1 MPRIPC
7 MSMVPSSFASTDL
20 SWMPRFCATAATP
33 AVKQLARPTSTY
45 STGVAP
51 RSSDAKTSGWSASN
65 ENSVLCF
72 CSSPSPWKPCSFVW
86 LCVPFCHLQDAR
98 HVNLAACGALFSV
111 SRAASS
117 ASTLTPLLTIVSAIV
132 TPLVTVKRSCTP
144 LRASSGSYIGAMA
157 GGTRKPRTPG
167 AHRLQPAEDMIALM
181 TTPASKTAVGSVG
194 TVSTQFL
201 DLPEPL
207 ALDCGRELH
216 PIRIAYETYG
226 TVSSARDNVILV
238 CHALS
243 GDAHAAGFTTTPA
256 GESTRDGFRA
266 EERDG

>member
-86 LCVPFCHLQDAR
+86 LCVPFCHLQDAL
-98 HVNLAACGALFSV
+98 HVNLAACGALFSA

-132 TPLVTVKRSCTP
+132 TPLVTVKG
-144 LRASSGSYIGAMA
+144 RASRFAQVPDHTSAPCRWYEKAADDGRPLTPTSRGYDRPHDHASVEDRRGVRRHGRHAVPRSPEAACARLWTGA
-157 GGTRKPRTPG
+157 
-167 AHRLQPAEDMIALM
+167 
-181 TTPASKTAVGSVG
+181 AS
-194 TVSTQFL
+194 
-201 DLPEPL
+201 DP
-207 ALDCGRELH
+207 H
-216 PIRIAYETYG
+216 Y
-226 TVSSARDNVILV
+226 
-238 CHALS
+238 
-243 GDAHAAGFTTTPA
+243 
-256 GESTRDGFRA
+256 
-266 EERDG
+266 